1 MPWSPERP
9 VTVWRGKDLFGQ
21 YIVEPLLMMLND
33 DHESQRPADRIVI
46 KVNANSGDSFSSIWM
61 KLLDGVVWK
70 DIDLQPVSL
79 RLRDRAF
86 QS

>member
-1 MPWSPERP
+1 
-9 VTVWRGKDLFGQ
+9 
-21 YIVEPLLMMLND
+21 MMLND